1 MKLDV
6 KMQTMTITRQEDK
19 LTILEGLLNNDIEL
33 EKIVSDFIDE
43 CDQNNESSIKFKYF
57 NILKDKIKNYN
68 LLSKITKLVTS
79 IAHNKPFV
87 MKIPIR
93 KETDN
98 LKLNDVIN
106 YLNQPFIP
114 FIPNYSLPA
123 FS

>member
-79 IAHNKPFV
+79 IAYNKPFI

-98 LKLNDVIN
+98 LKLNDVIK